1 MSSHLFLIMNLVFE
15 TTEIEHVNTKQT
27 FLCLVLPYFLFFFF
41 LRKRELL
48 KQVRDSFQL
57 QKNKRADLNIQVLK
71 GVQKVKLH

>member
-1 MSSHLFLIMNLVFE
+1 MITQNKQKALTLLHSSVSFFLS
-15 TTEIEHVNTKQT
+15 
-27 FLCLVLPYFLFFFF
+27 FFF

-71 GVQKVKLH
+71 GVKKVKLPLIFSSKKSCPVQ